1 MNGIENRLLLGVEG
15 LLQEAGDGPLLK
27 ALRLIESL
35 EERGSLDEAVARVR
49 PRLAV
54 LRPIRS
60 IGLRRLVTLPFEDLL
75 VPPDSW
81 VAGRGR
87 IDRARLGELHA
98 AILPGLA
105 PDLVA
110 RARAGGRG
118 RFMNEQGAVLALGQ
132 ELWPAASAALHRYL
146 ATVESTPSADR
157 ALAEQMRSVGLL
169 LNVAPAVVPLLWR
182 LPPRPMPELIDD
194 ERRAAL
200 DLIRFGR
207 AGGPQLLELL
217 FHLLLARTASPATVL
232 DLPFAA
238 ELLMPAREVE
248 PLVAR
253 ASAACLAELV
263 PPPAT
268 ARQGRALAA
277 AADGIE
283 RTVSWVRSLEGGSSR
298 LGIDRATLRDIRGK
312 VARSIGS
319 HLAEVV
325 VGALPQQFA
334 QLRADQAAPDNLV
347 AEAEE
352 AARAVRRIGMAGREL
367 GIGDTVDRTLGQARP
382 LFVGPV
388 SAGPSDLGA
397 MDRARIV
404 EILFGPEAAM
414 AVLRPGEAGGR

>member
-1 MNGIENRLLLGVEG
+1 MSGLDDRVIEGVEG
-15 LLQEAGDGPLLK
+15 LLQEAGDGPLLR
-27 ALRLIESL
+27 ALRLIETL
-35 EERGSLDEAVARVR
+35 DDRGSLDEAVARVR

-75 VPPDSW
+75 VPSGSW

-87 IDRARLGELHA
+87 IDRGRLGELHA
-98 AILPGLA
+98 AILAGLPQA
-105 PDLVA
+105 LVA
-110 RARAGGRG
+110 RAKAESVG
-118 RFMNEQGAVLALGQ
+118 RFMNEQSAVLALGQ
-132 ELWPAASAALHRYL
+132 EVWPAAAAALHRHQ
-146 ATVESTPSADR
+146 AAVEGSPAADR
-157 ALAEQMRSVGLL
+157 ALVEQMRAAGLL
-169 LNVAPAVVPLLWR
+169 LNVAPAVVPLFWR
-182 LPPRPMPELIDD
+182 LPPRPMPELVDD

-217 FHLLLARTASPATVL
+217 FQLLLARTASPASIL

-268 ARQGRALAA
+268 AKSGRALAA

-283 RTVSWVRSLEGGSSR
+283 RTVSWVRSLEGGSAR
-298 LGIDRATLRDIRGK
+298 LGIDRASLRDIRGK
-312 VARSIGS
+312 VTRSIAG

-334 QLRADQAAPDNLV
+334 RLRADQAAPDSLV

-382 LFVGPV
+382 LFVGTV
-388 SAGPSDLGA
+388 AAGPCDKGV

-414 AVLRPGEAGGR
+414 AVLRPGEATCK

>member
-1 MNGIENRLLLGVEG
+1 MSGLESRLLQGVEG
-15 LLQEAGDGPLLK
+15 LLQEAGDGPLIK
-27 ALRLIESL
+27 ALRLIETL

-75 VPPDSW
+75 VASESW
-81 VAGRGR
+81 APARGR
-87 IDRARLGELHA
+87 VDRASLGELHA
-98 AILPGLA
+98 AVLAGLPADLA
-105 PDLVA
+105 A
-110 RARAGGRG
+110 RVKAGSRG

-132 ELWPAASAALHRYL
+132 EIWPAASAALHRHL
-146 ATVESTPSADR
+146 ATAESFVAVDR
-157 ALAEQMRSVGLL
+157 ALGEQMRAAALL

-182 LPPRPMPELIDD
+182 LPPRPMPELVDD

-217 FHLLLARTASPATVL
+217 FQLLLARTASPASVL

-238 ELLMPAREVE
+238 ELMMPAREVE

-263 PPPAT
+263 PPPAM

-312 VARSIGS
+312 VTRSICS

-334 QLRADQAAPDNLV
+334 RLRADRAAPDNLV

-382 LFVGPV
+382 LFLGAVA
-388 SAGPSDLGA
+388 AGPGDKGV

-414 AVLRPGEAGGR
+414 AVLRPSEAVGK